1 MEVSKAT
8 YSTGSPHGT
17 NACSM
22 REPYRAKASIL
33 SLSSQRRNRRTV
45 LCAYWARLTTYGAHA
60 VRFIQPEWMR
70 PTIIHTKVL
79 RWRWIHPS
87 GMLAQDK
94 NQRLIQMRCVLHAAL
109 PGKSVS
115 PGSIRTSHGEQ
126 GEH

>member
-22 REPYRAKASIL
+22 REP
-33 SLSSQRRNRRTV
+33 
-45 LCAYWARLTTYGAHA
+45 YGAHA

-126 GEH
+126 GEHASQFDNTMVVRYYST